1 MELRE
6 YARILLK
13 RGWIIVLVAAVC
25 AASALVLSLL
35 QPTVYRASI
44 IVKVQPARLSDWGQG
59 QAIKDILNTFTRD
72 ITTLVMAQQ
81 VNDRLQL
88 DLPAPT
94 LLGKIVASPDPLNYE
109 IRIDAKDRNR
119 DIALKIAETWAQVFT
134 EVREEANTKL
144 DQSERVLVSIRD
156 YATWDVFSPKKK
168 INTLAGGILGLL
180 LGAIVV
186 LALEY
191 SEASVYRSVE
201 DVERYAG
208 LPVLGAIPPLETA
221 GAAGSANPLR
231 RWQQRLLGG
240 WQ

>member
-1 MELRE
+1 MELRD
-6 YARILLK
+6 YARILVK
-13 RGWIIVLVAAVC
+13 RGWIIALVAVV
-25 AASALVLSLL
+25 AAGSALVFSLV

-44 IVKVQPARLSDWGQG
+44 IVKVQPARLSDWGQT

-72 ITTLVMAQQ
+72 ITTLTMAQQ

-109 IRIDAKDRNR
+109 IRIDARDRNK

-134 EVREEANTKL
+134 EARDKANLEL
-144 DQSERVLVSIRD
+144 DQSDRVLVDIRD

-168 INTLAGGILGLL
+168 INTAAGGILGLL
-180 LGAIVV
+180 LGAIIVF
-186 LALEY
+186 ALEY
-191 SEASVYRSVE
+191 VEAGVFHSAE

-208 LPVLGAIPPLETA
+208 LPVLGAIPPTLASDSATA
-221 GAAGSANPLR
+221 PGPIR
-231 RWQQRLLGG
+231 RWQQRWLGN
-240 WQ
+240 